1 MSYYYDDGE
10 YGGGYREESVTPK
23 VDARTL
29 WAGGLATALVAALAG
44 VVATLVVTGVFGI
57 PVIAPSD
64 AQGGIDYIGAA
75 WLAGFGAIGGLVATA
90 LAHLLLLVAPRPMAF
105 FGWIIALLT
114 VALMVWPFTV
124 GEQLR
129 VQIASAAVYLL
140 LGIVIGSLVSSM
152 STRALRPRSSA

>member
-1 MSYYYDDGE
+1 MSYYDG
-10 YGGGYREESVTPK
+10 YGEGHREPGTPK
-23 VDARTL
+23 VAARTL

-57 PVIAPSD
+57 PVIAPSN
-64 AQGGIDYIGAA
+64 AQGGIDYIGAF
-75 WLAGFGAIGGLVATA
+75 WLAGFGAVGGLLATA
-90 LAHLLLLVAPRPMAF
+90 VAHLLLQVAPRPMAF
-105 FGWIIALLT
+105 FGWIIALVT

-152 STRALRPRSSA
+152 STRALRPRTGA